1 MTNTLT
7 PLAKTLRKNQTEA
20 ERLLWRQLRSKGLSG
35 RKFRRQQP
43 IGAYIVDF
51 VCLEKM
57 LIIEVDGGQHTE
69 NENDRRRD
77 AWLQSEGYTVLRFW
91 NNDVLGNLEGVME
104 RIHQNCGAPSPQSP
118 PLKGGEEKGKAALK
132 GERGKPFLE
141 ERERTGKQCLGQLLF
156 AFLLLVPASAFA
168 HVEGGQATGLI
179 TGLQHP
185 WSGLDH
191 VLAMIAVG
199 IWGAQLGNPA
209 MWLLPVTF
217 PMVMS
222 LGAVMGLLGIPLPGV
237 EIGIALS
244 AILLGAMVVGE
255 VRPKM
260 MVAALLVGFFA
271 IFHGHAH
278 GTELPVGQSGL
289 LYSMG
294 FVIATGCLHGIG
306 ISLGLVHR
314 WPVGKLALR
323 GAGAFIVVMGVTFL
337 WKAL

>member
-1 MTNTLT
+1 M
-7 PLAKTLRKNQTEA
+7 
-20 ERLLWRQLRSKGLSG
+20 
-35 RKFRRQQP
+35 
-43 IGAYIVDF
+43 I
-51 VCLEKM
+51 
-57 LIIEVDGGQHTE
+57 
-69 NENDRRRD
+69 
-77 AWLQSEGYTVLRFW
+77 
-91 NNDVLGNLEGVME
+91 E
-104 RIHQNCGAPSPQSP
+104 RISYTSKMCFSVV
-118 PLKGGEEKGKAALK
+118 AALLISL
-132 GERGKPFLE
+132 P
-141 ERERTGKQCLGQLLF
+141 
-156 AFLLLVPASAFA
+156 PYAFA
-168 HVEGGQATGLI
+168 HVEGGEATSFI

-222 LGAVMGLLGIPLPGV
+222 MGAMMGLLGIPLPGV
-237 EIGIALS
+237 EIGIAVS

-260 MVAALLVGFFA
+260 LIAALLVGCFA
-271 IFHGHAH
+271 IFHGYAH
-278 GTELPVGQSGL
+278 GTELPAGQSGM
-289 LYSMG
+289 LYSTG

-306 ISLGLVHR
+306 ITLGLVHR

-323 GAGAFIVVMGVTFL
+323 GAGAFIAVMGLTFL